1 VSDLHKLWCLLFLLE
16 GVRFLLLLTFVVAA
30 IRSGRS
36 VGSEYAVVPGYACG
50 HPHRY
55 LACLPC
61 GGGHLVQRGSV
72 AEVCYV
78 AVCYRVTL
86 PEELGF
92 ETLSSFAI
100 VSTYYSCISPPT
112 SKNPSVSSV
121 VVVFFA
127 HAGRKISYAR
137 RR

>member
-1 VSDLHKLWCLLFLLE
+1 
-16 GVRFLLLLTFVVAA
+16 
-30 IRSGRS
+30 
-36 VGSEYAVVPGYACG
+36 
-50 HPHRY
+50 
-55 LACLPC
+55 
-61 GGGHLVQRGSV
+61 VQRVSV

-100 VSTYYSCISPPT
+100 VFTYYPCISPPT

-121 VVVFFA
+121 VFFFFCP
-127 HAGRKISYAR
+127 R
-137 RR
+137 RQEDLVRAA

>member
-1 VSDLHKLWCLLFLLE
+1 MSVASKQWYLGTRVDI
-16 GVRFLLLLTFVVAA
+16 LT
-30 IRSGRS
+30 GTL
-36 VGSEYAVVPGYACG
+36 
-50 HPHRY
+50 
-55 LACLPC
+55 LACLLAGEVIWC
-61 GGGHLVQRGSV
+61 RCREGSV

-100 VSTYYSCISPPT
+100 VATYYALAHQPRRILLFLPLLL
-112 SKNPSVSSV
+112 
-121 VVVFFA
+121 FFV
-127 HAGRKISYAR
+127 HAGRKTSYAR

>member
-1 VSDLHKLWCLLFLLE
+1 
-16 GVRFLLLLTFVVAA
+16 
-30 IRSGRS
+30 
-36 VGSEYAVVPGYACG
+36 
-50 HPHRY
+50 
-55 LACLPC
+55 
-61 GGGHLVQRGSV
+61 VQRGSV

-112 SKNPSVSSV
+112 SKNPSVSSI
-121 VVVFFA
+121 VFFLSTQ
-127 HAGRKISYAR
+127 AGRSRTRGVGDVFSETTYTQNVSLSCIPSRHRPPTRPRVDGHSVYQLPKACCDL
-137 RR
+137 